1 MSKRGF
7 VLDASAL
14 LASLFEERGAE
25 RVVEVW
31 PLACI
36 SAVNLSEAI
45 AKLVDRSVEESRIDR
60 LLTHMEIEVVPFDR
74 SLAERAGRLRADTKR
89 LGLSFADRAC
99 LATAS
104 ARGGVALTADRAWQQ
119 LSGTMEIEFIR

>member
-1 MSKRGF
+1 MSEHGF

-14 LASLFEERGAE
+14 LALFFEETGAG
-25 RVVEVW
+25 RVAEVW

-36 SAVNLSEAI
+36 SAVNLSEAVS
-45 AKLVDRSVEESRIDR
+45 KLVDRSVEESRIDR
-60 LLTHMEIEVVPFDR
+60 MLSHLEIEVVPFDR
-74 SLAERAGRLRADTKR
+74 FLAERAGRLRADTKR

-104 ARGGVALTADRAWQQ
+104 ARSGVAITADRAWQH
-119 LSGTMEIEFIR
+119 LPGTLEIEVIR

>member
-1 MSKRGF
+1 MSEHGF

-14 LASLFEERGAE
+14 LALFFEEKGGE
-25 RVVEVW
+25 RVAEVW

-45 AKLVDRSVEESRIDR
+45 AKLVDRSVEQSRLDR
-60 LLTHMEIEVVPFDR
+60 MLSHLEIEVAPFDR
-74 SLAERAGRLRADTKR
+74 SLAELAGRLRLDTKR

-99 LATAS
+99 LATAA
-104 ARGGVALTADRAWQQ
+104 ARGSVALTADRAWRP
-119 LSGTMEIEFIR
+119 LSGTLAIEFIR